1 MTPTARA
8 KARVAQEAGALAR
21 ARDGEAPGCTWR
33 AVTWQDIPALA
44 ALEREIYPDDAWSEQ
59 SWWGELAGR
68 PRRDYLVVE
77 DDGGILGYAGL
88 DHGGDVS
95 DVMTIAVAPRGRRQG
110 LGAALL
116 DELLT
121 RARGAGAERVIL
133 EVRADNDAARAL
145 YAARGFTT
153 LQTRR
158 GYYPGGVD
166 ALVLGLTLRK
176 AS

>member
-1 MTPTARA
+1 MWRE
-8 KARVAQEAGALAR
+8 VA
-21 ARDGEAPGCTWR
+21 WR
-33 AVTWQDIPALA
+33 DIPALA
-44 ALEREIYPDDAWSEQ
+44 ALEQEIYPDDAWSQ
-59 SWWGELAGR
+59 PSWWGELAAR
-68 PRRDYLVVE
+68 PRRDYLLVE

-95 DVMTIAVAPRGRRQG
+95 DVMTIAVAPRGRRTG
-110 LGAALL
+110 LGGRML

-121 RARGAGAERVIL
+121 RAAAAGAERVIL

-145 YAARGFTT
+145 YSTRGFTT

-166 ALVLGLTLRK
+166 ALVLGLTLPTRETV
-176 AS
+176 S